1 MSVSV
6 RPGNRLRNW
15 CSSRYLRIPPLHL
28 EFRYPLQHSSHA
40 VSKARPALSTG
51 FSLLT
56 CMAACAPF
64 TPSKSEQHLLPS
76 YYRGCWHE
84 VSRSF
89 LERYRQAD
97 QSAFLPS
104 QQEFTFR
111 KTSSSTRRCCVRV
124 SPIAQDSLLL
134 PPVGVW
140 AVSQSQCGRSSSQ
153 IGYPSKPWWAVTPPT
168 S

>member
-1 MSVSV
+1 MSVSIW
-6 RPGNRLRNW
+6 PGNRLRNW

-28 EFRYPLQHSSHA
+28 EFRYPLQHSRKV
-40 VSKARPALSTG
+40 VSKAAPTLSMG
-51 FSLLT
+51 ISPLT
-56 CMAACAPF
+56 CFPACAPF
-64 TPSKSEQHLLPS
+64 TPSKSEQHLPPS

-84 VSRSF
+84 VGRGF

-111 KTSSSTRRCCVRV
+111 KTSSSTRRCCVRL
-124 SPIAQDSLLL
+124 SSIAQNSLLL

-140 AVSQSQCGRSSSQ
+140 AVSQSQCGRPSSQ
-153 IGYPSKPWWAVTPPT
+153 IGYP
-168 S
+168 